1 MLSDLSVNVP
11 TLHENNLQSSIV
23 KPVLLLEVDIARPI
37 PSVLF
42 IDLSSG
48 QHYQNGLLLVR
59 MYDQPIGMIELETHD
74 FQIEPNQVA
83 SIIWD
88 ALAEEIN
95 YWRGEFDLPG
105 VDQLTA
111 FGLPRSVVPPQ
122 HLRER
127 TLIKESATMIS
138 VIVCTHNRPD
148 KLVRCLKALEMLDYT
163 GFEVIV
169 VDSAPTDDITHK
181 LINSMFPDVYY
192 IKEDDAGLSKARNRA
207 LEVAIGDIIA
217 FTDDDALVDRN
228 WLLEIMR
235 GFRAGSDVTCVTGL
249 TLPAELETPSQV
261 WFQRHRGRKTHFLRR
276 IFNVT
281 ENPVYTPL
289 HISFFGA
296 GMNMAFKKS
305 FLDEIGGFDPAL
317 GMGSLTHSGEDVAAY
332 FEVVARGH
340 QIAYE
345 PGAIVYHDH
354 RETHEE
360 LRDQIYGY
368 SVGLAACITRIM
380 VTNPNYLRHLPR
392 YLLSGVRYTAKKSA
406 RYPLQFRLLE
416 LKGAL
421 YGPFAYFLSR
431 RKMAKT
437 A

>member
-1 MLSDLSVNVP
+1 MLSTLSANAP
-11 TLHENNLQSSIV
+11 TIHEKRSTQLMI
-23 KPVLLLEVDIARPI
+23 KPVLLLEVDIAKPI
-37 PSVLF
+37 PCLLF
-42 IDLSSG
+42 MDLSSG
-48 QHYQNGLLLVR
+48 QHYQHGLLLVR
-59 MYDQPIGMIELETHD
+59 MYDQPIGMIELETQD
-74 FQIEPNQVA
+74 FQIEPRQVA
-83 SIIWD
+83 SLIWNQ
-88 ALAEEIN
+88 LAEEIN
-95 YWRGEFDLPG
+95 YWLGEFDLPK
-105 VDQLTA
+105 VDKMDA

-127 TLIKESATMIS
+127 NLIKENAPMVSI
-138 VIVCTHNRPD
+138 IVCTHNRPD

-169 VDSAPTDDITHK
+169 VDSAPEDDTIQK

-192 IKEDDAGLSKARNRA
+192 IKEDAAGLSKARNRA

-235 GFRAGSDVTCVTGL
+235 GFRAGEDVICVTGL
-249 TLPAELETPSQV
+249 TMPAELETPSQV
-261 WFQRHRGRKTHFLRR
+261 WFQRHRGRKTHFSRR
-276 IFNVT
+276 IFDLS

-289 HISFFGA
+289 HVSFFGA

-317 GMGSLTHSGEDVAAY
+317 GMGSLTHSGEDIAAY

-354 RETHEE
+354 RETYEE
-360 LRDQIYGY
+360 LRLQIYGY
-368 SVGLAACITRIM
+368 SVGLSACITRIM
-380 VTNPNYLRHLPR
+380 TSNVRYLRYLPR
-392 YLLSGVRYTAKKSA
+392 YVLSGARYTTRKSA
-406 RYPLQFRLLE
+406 KYPMQFRLLE
-416 LKGAL
+416 LKGVL
-421 YGPFAYFLSR
+421 YGPFAYYLSR
-431 RKMAKT
+431 RRMAKI